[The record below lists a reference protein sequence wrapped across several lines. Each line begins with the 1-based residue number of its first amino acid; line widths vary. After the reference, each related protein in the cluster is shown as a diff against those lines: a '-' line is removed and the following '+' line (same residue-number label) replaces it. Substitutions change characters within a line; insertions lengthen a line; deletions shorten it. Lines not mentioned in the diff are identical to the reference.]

1 MKKREVICA
10 LIAGAAMLDVIGL
23 VGSVDVGSM
32 ELGECIPRALIAML
46 AAVVAVVIGES
57 TAEKKEAAPD
67 SNQES
72 GSENIRHI

>member
-1 MKKREVICA
+1 MKKREFICA
-10 LIAGAAMLDVIGL
+10 LIAGAAMLDTIGL

-46 AAVVAVVIGES
+46 VAVVAVVIGES

-67 SNQES
+67 GNVQEAAQD
-72 GSENIRHI
+72 NIV